1 MILLDTHI
9 MVWSA
14 TDDPKLGKQARSEI
28 NRCDVSSPF
37 HVSAISAWEIAMLV
51 KKGRLDLGGPAKN
64 WFEKTSDNP
73 AWRTLP
79 LDAETALESVN
90 LPGDFHGD
98 PADRF
103 LVAAARVHDLT
114 LVTADWSIL
123 NYAESGHVSV
133 LDANK

>member
-1 MILLDTHI
+1 

-14 TDDPKLGKQARSEI
+14 TDDQRLGKMAKSAI
-28 NRCDVSSPF
+28 NTCDMTTPF

-51 KKGRLDLGGPAKN
+51 QKGRIELGGPARN
-64 WFEKTSDNP
+64 WFKRTSDNP

-79 LDAETALESVN
+79 LDVETAIEAVN
-90 LPGDFHGD
+90 LPGSFHGD

-114 LVTADWSIL
+114 LVTADRSIL
-123 NYAESGHVSV
+123 NYAKSGHVSV